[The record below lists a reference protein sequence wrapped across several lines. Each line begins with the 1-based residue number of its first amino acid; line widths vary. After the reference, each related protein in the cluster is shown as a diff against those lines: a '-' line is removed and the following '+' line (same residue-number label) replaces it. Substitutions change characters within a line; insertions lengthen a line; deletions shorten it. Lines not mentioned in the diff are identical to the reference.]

1 VIYRCEVHDGRR
13 VVATENRN
21 IADVDNGPEVQAVLG
36 AICRGKGIPPAG
48 CTMRVYTQD
57 RRPKLVQVVSA

>member
-13 VVATENRN
+13 VVVTENRN
-21 IADVDNGPEVQAVLG
+21 IADVNNGAEVQAVLA
-36 AICRGKGIPPAG
+36 AICRARGIPSAG
-48 CTMRVYTQD
+48 CSLRVYTQD

>member
-13 VVATENRN
+13 AVATENRF
-21 IADVDNGPEVQAVLG
+21 IADVKNSAEVQGVLA
-36 AICRGKGIPPAG
+36 AICRGKGIPSTG